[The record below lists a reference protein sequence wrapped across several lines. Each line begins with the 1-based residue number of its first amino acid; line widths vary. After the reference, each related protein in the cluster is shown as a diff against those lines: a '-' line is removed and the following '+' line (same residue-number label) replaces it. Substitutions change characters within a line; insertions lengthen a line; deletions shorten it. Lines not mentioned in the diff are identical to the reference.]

1 MTPLTRWSEN
11 LIHQL
16 SGEGPSLMFSGR
28 ENPRNEQ
35 ALFPWQN
42 MYIYIYTCPWKKSV
56 RRWVATWKTNC
67 FALIQWHILLPK
79 HPSPIGDFSDIEIH
93 FQSCQDVHHY
103 EPVAKP
109 PNRTP
114 FVGSVF
120 SQKKRVFPP
129 VVSGTPNR
137 GVVRP
142 ACLGGHL
149 RSKVSLSIS
158 GASPNVG
165 VVPPWRWNPTGKRSL
180 AYAPAET
187 AIKQTVTIPRT
198 QRSTSNFWRSTPQ
211 NKAVPTKTRVIWILG
226 IGSNVVG

>member
-1 MTPLTRWSEN
+1 MCSILATFFWRIWKILVKMGIFPHVGVKIKNIWNHHPVLDETSWGNSQFANLQDGPLHDRYRWSDMKTPIN
-11 LIHQL
+11 GDI
-16 SGEGPSLMFSGR
+16 GPPPTARHLLVPF
-28 ENPRNEQ
+28 
-35 ALFPWQN
+35 FP
-42 MYIYIYTCPWKKSV
+42 K
-56 RRWVATWKTNC
+56 
-67 FALIQWHILLPK
+67 
-79 HPSPIGDFSDIEIH
+79 
-93 FQSCQDVHHY
+93 
-103 EPVAKP
+103 
-109 PNRTP
+109 
-114 FVGSVF
+114 
-120 SQKKRVFPP
+120 KKRVFPP
-129 VVSGTPNR
+129 VVSGAPNR